1 MGNKT
6 RLHHCKT
13 ESNDPLKTF
22 PRAETNMYDTIITIN
37 YRELNTP
44 FISAEIF
51 PEGKSI

>member
-13 ESNDPLKTF
+13 ESNFAIKGF
-22 PRAETNMYDTIITIN
+22 PGVETNMYDTIITIN

-51 PEGKSI
+51 P